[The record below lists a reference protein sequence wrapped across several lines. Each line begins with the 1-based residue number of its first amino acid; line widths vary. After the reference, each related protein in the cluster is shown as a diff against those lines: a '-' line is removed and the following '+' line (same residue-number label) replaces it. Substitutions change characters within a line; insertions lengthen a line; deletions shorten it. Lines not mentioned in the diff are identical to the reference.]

1 MNKLLIILLILVII
15 KLFNYKEGLCPG
27 KCSNCDNI
35 NIDSIINNKN
45 GDNDCG
51 KDCISC
57 SNITISNNLQNF
69 FDKIYGKIKSY
80 TESTEKSNGFGYTDT
95 TDTEITDTDSKDTD
109 TDSKDKTT
117 NISTHSIFTKEYIKN
132 LWADVS
138 NNNIEPSVYNCTK
151 DISDAWVPYENGESL
166 CVLDINGVW
175 RHYED
180 ISGSDTCEPV
190 KCIADFG
197 TEIGQ
202 LTCCGQN
209 STLKSTKYVCPS
221 NLPTCNNFKCG
232 SQYGTCSK

>member
-1 MNKLLIILLILVII
+1 M
-15 KLFNYKEGLCPG
+15 
-27 KCSNCDNI
+27 CSP
-35 NIDSIINNKN
+35 
-45 GDNDCG
+45 
-51 KDCISC
+51 
-57 SNITISNNLQNF
+57 
-69 FDKIYGKIKSY
+69 
-80 TESTEKSNGFGYTDT
+80 
-95 TDTEITDTDSKDTD
+95 KDTD
-109 TDSKDKTT
+109 T
-117 NISTHSIFTKEYIKN
+117 NISTHSIFTKENIKK

-138 NNNIEPSVYNCTK
+138 NSNIDPSVYNCTK

-166 CVLDINGVW
+166 CVLDINGIW
-175 RHYED
+175 RYYED

>member
-1 MNKLLIILLILVII
+1 MNKLLIILLIIVII

-35 NIDSIINNKN
+35 NIESIINNKN

-51 KDCISC
+51 KDCLSC

-80 TESTEKSNGFGYTDT
+80 TESSKQSIGFGYTDT
-95 TDTEITDTDSKDTD
+95 TDTEITDTDITD
-109 TDSKDKTT
+109 TDSKDITT
-117 NISTHSIFTKEYIKN
+117 NISSQSIFTKDHIKN

-138 NNNIEPSVYNCTK
+138 NSNIEPSVYNCTK

-166 CVLDINGVW
+166 CVLDINGIW
-175 RHYED
+175 RYYED

>member
-80 TESTEKSNGFGYTDT
+80 TESTNPSNGFGYTDT
-95 TDTEITDTDSKDTD
+95 TDTEITDTDSKDTTTDKD
-109 TDSKDKTT
+109 TTT
-117 NISTHSIFTKEYIKN
+117 NISTHSIFTKDHIKN

-138 NNNIEPSVYNCTK
+138 NSNIEPSVYNCTK
-151 DISDAWVPYENGESL
+151 NISDAWVPYENGESL
-166 CVLDINGVW
+166 CVLDINGIW
-175 RHYED
+175 RYYED